1 MAQFIDKY
9 ALVKEINKRIMD
21 APINHIGNQRV
32 WAYNVV
38 KDIISN
44 LKAIE
49 FNENPL
55 YIVTRSEEHSD
66 YVEKAF
72 FSLKKAEEYCK
83 QFEDNEDEYDRD
95 IIEIEVDFP
104 TIGGKEGDEYYEK
117 RYKEALGIAKL
128 WNKNTAVPKEFK
140 DILKKMFSEL
150 QESEDEKVRK
160 EILDRFCKPEIW
172 N

>member
-72 FSLKKAEEYCK
+72 FSLKKAEEYFNK
-83 QFEDNEDEYDRD
+83 DQLDIMENHDNY
-95 IIEIEVDFP
+95 
-104 TIGGKEGDEYYEK
+104 
-117 RYKEALGIAKL
+117 
-128 WNKNTAVPKEFK
+128 
-140 DILKKMFSEL
+140 
-150 QESEDEKVRK
+150 KVRLWCADFFDK
-160 EILDRFCKPEIW
+160 LLSLF
-172 N
+172 